1 MTGRY
6 DLFVA
11 PGGDDAAPGT
21 REAPLASLQRARD
34 RLRERPAAARAT
46 GGGVTVWVRGGD
58 YLLPNGFRLTAPD
71 GGTAGAPVTY
81 RAFPGERVRLIGGVR
96 VDRFEPWRG
105 DILQADL
112 SGPLAAAG
120 MTDIPPHLPK
130 RYQVDPDAAPES
142 CELYLDGERQTAARW
157 PNACREPGKAGR
169 WAYVAS
175 ARDDLE
181 WLLEPAGSVFN
192 AGSDRVRTWRRNP
205 GDIQV
210 HVFSNPN
217 WADDVLNLDRVDP
230 DTGELWLQPAT
241 PGGGATHFET
251 GGRFY
256 VKHVLEELDEPGEYY
271 IDRPARRLYFWPP
284 RSPVGGPA
292 VVTTAESVVTT
303 DGASHLI
310 LRDFAIQ
317 SCRGTAVVVRGGA
330 GVRIAGGSISGAGAW
345 GALVAGGRGHRVRGC
360 DLFDLGRGGVYLRG
374 GDRFTLER
382 GDHVVDN
389 CDIHDY
395 GRIAICYQA
404 GIKLHGVG
412 NRAGN
417 CHVHHAGHFGAVIH
431 EGCDNTIE
439 RCEIDDVCLE
449 TADAGG
455 IYLYTNWDKGLGN
468 LTMWGNAVRHCLI
481 HDIAGYGMHR
491 PYGLQRR
498 GRFEAYYVTPY
509 ACWGIYMDDF
519 ASGATI
525 SGNIFYRCPLGAIE
539 LGGGRGNVIENNVIV
554 DCIPAIHLSSRWHAA
569 NHSYP
574 AAGREALEY
583 VGWDRPPYRDRF
595 PLQRV
600 YEDIDRES
608 MRIPKH
614 NTLRRN
620 VIAYAHDSFKGYWQ
634 AVHEEGC
641 AVAWQFDEY
650 DIFTFAC
657 DHNLFWHDGKEVR
670 VEVRIAADR
679 ALETMPLDRWRLRG
693 FDERSLVADPGFTDP
708 EHDRYELRAGSPA
721 FALGF
726 EPIPVDRIGL
736 VADEYRPAVPA
747 RIARERRELLF
758 AKTLLPLPRSV
769 SHGTETGLQ
778 LQALRERRRRDGAA
792 PRSGGTDFE

>member
-1 MTGRY
+1 MDHSPH

-11 PGGDDAAPGT
+11 PGGDDAAAGT

-34 RLRERPAAARAT
+34 LLRDRPAADRAAH
-46 GGGVTVWVRGGD
+46 GPVAVWVRGGD
-58 YLLPNGFRLTAPD
+58 YLLPAGLRLTAEDSGTPD
-71 GGTAGAPVTY
+71 APVTW
-81 RAFPGERVRLIGGVR
+81 RACPGERVRLIGGVR
-96 VDRFEPWRG
+96 VDGFEPWR
-105 DILQADL
+105 DEILQTDL
-112 SGPLAAAG
+112 AGPLTAAG
-120 MTDIPPHLPK
+120 MDEIPPHLPK

-142 CELYLDGERQTAARW
+142 CELYLDGERQTTARW
-157 PNACREPGKAGR
+157 PNARREPGKAGR
-169 WAYVAS
+169 WAYVAGV
-175 ARDDLE
+175 RDDLD
-181 WLLEPAGSVFN
+181 WLLEPSGSVFN
-192 AGSDRVRTWRRNP
+192 AGSDRIRAWQHNP
-205 GDIQV
+205 EDIQV
-210 HVFSNPN
+210 HVFTNPN
-217 WADDVLNLDRVDP
+217 WADDVLNLDHVDAGM
-230 DTGELWLQPAT
+230 GELWLHPSS
-241 PGGGATHFET
+241 PGGGHAHFET

-284 RSPVGGPA
+284 RGSAGGLA
-292 VVTTAESVVTT
+292 VVTTAENVIVT
-303 DGASHLI
+303 DGASHLTV
-310 LRDFAIQ
+310 RDFAIQ
-317 SCRGTAVVVRGGA
+317 SARGCAVVIRGGSH
-330 GVRIAGGSISGAGAW
+330 VTVAGGTISGAGAW
-345 GALVAGGRGHRVRGC
+345 GVLVSGGRNHRVRGC

-382 GDHVVDN
+382 SDHLVHN
-389 CDIHDY
+389 CEIQRY
-395 GRIAICYQA
+395 GRINICYQA

-412 NRAGN
+412 NGATN
-417 CHVHHAGHFGAVIH
+417 CHIHHAGHFGAVIH

-449 TADAGG
+449 AADAGG

-491 PYGLQRR
+491 PYGLQQR
-498 GRFEAYYVTPY
+498 GQFEAYYVTPY

-539 LGGGRGNVIENNVIV
+539 LGGGRGNVIENNIIV
-554 DCIPAIHLSSRWHAA
+554 DCIPAIHMSSRWHAA

-574 AAGREALEY
+574 AAGRDALEY

-595 PLQRV
+595 PMLEV
-600 YEDIDRES
+600 YADIDQES

-614 NTLRRN
+614 NTFRRN
-620 VIAYAHDSFKGYWQ
+620 VVAYAHDSFKGYWQ

-679 ALETMPLDRWRLRG
+679 RLDTMSLERWQLRG
-693 FDERSLVADPGFTDP
+693 FDEHSLVADPGFADA
-708 EHDRYELRAGSPA
+708 EHDRYELRADSPA

-736 VADEYRPAVPA
+736 LADEYRPSVPA
-747 RIARERRELLF
+747 RSARERRELLF

-769 SHGTETGLQ
+769 SFGTETGLQ
-778 LQALRERRRRDGAA
+778 LQALRERRRRGDVT
-792 PRSGGTDFE
+792 SGR